1 MPKKKVEVEKEGN
14 EPGFV
19 GGFTVGEQA
28 ISEINVEFGR
38 ADLNEV
44 VAKLNEVIRKING

>member
-1 MPKKKVEVEKEGN
+1 MAKKHEEGIEIPVEVSE
-14 EPGFV
+14 
-19 GGFTVGEQA
+19 T
-28 ISEINVEFGR
+28 ISEVTADFGR

>member
-1 MPKKKVEVEKEGN
+1 MAKKNESKEG
-14 EPGFV
+14 EEKAEV
-19 GGFTVGEQA
+19 L
-28 ISEINVEFGR
+28 ISEITADFGR

>member
-1 MPKKKVEVEKEGN
+1 MAKKQEETEDVVIV
-14 EPGFV
+14 PDL
-19 GGFTVGEQA
+19 
-28 ISEINVEFGR
+28 ISEITADFGR